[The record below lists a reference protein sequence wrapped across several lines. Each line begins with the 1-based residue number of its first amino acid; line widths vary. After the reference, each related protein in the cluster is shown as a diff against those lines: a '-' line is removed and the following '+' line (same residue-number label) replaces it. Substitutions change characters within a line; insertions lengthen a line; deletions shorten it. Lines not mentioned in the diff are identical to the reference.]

1 MYTPRT
7 GGSKGKYTPFSTG
20 RIGSSASSRRSSAGI
35 FGSSSGA
42 RRSPFP
48 AYSGAGTRSPAV
60 GNRSFLQ
67 TSVIAETAQYTV
79 ENYGP
84 SVPVLISEALAMA
97 DRSVS
102 MSVRIDPSGW
112 ACVVCG
118 RRLFVWRYK
127 NTFARA
133 TFCKELALPPSE
145 LSHKAELVCLIP
157 ASPDNQTVAVMAASP
172 EGIIRYWPSIAS
184 EGAYSESSAELNG
197 EECFSLTQFEPYG
210 CILATT
216 TNQLLLLNLADSNTQ
231 NTVSCHPLKP
241 SQGVLARVSSLFFG
255 SQRPQSSS
263 TLQRVLSA
271 GQEDGQG
278 VVYVLQED
286 ILQKWL
292 VAEPGAEKVVF
303 EVQLGNMIK
312 KGFARQ
318 SACSSIDSL
327 RVWMLDLQI
336 VSESAL
342 LLLVAATDTSRP
354 SPVVH
359 YALVLIPLVSASGAG
374 PDQISAFKMLSLT
387 APYQV
392 SEEESLLDYRLL
404 VASPSNMACHVY
416 SRNMVICCSGITE
429 SSCSFDNVDFSQ
441 PGNSIL
447 GAGSC
452 DGTTLFFST
461 NYGLVTVTATQQEP
475 SFLQDVSL
483 AEQSLRLDQ
492 SSIISSPA
500 PPQDI
505 SSLGEDK
512 TKGLKA
518 AFLHACRQNLSQAEA
533 IVEELFP
540 TSAPSPMET
549 GSPMDAAV
557 AKLSQEVIDDFPASD
572 PRWAESIPQD
582 TASSTTSLI
591 LLHQLEDKM
600 KAHDHLLSFLKNVGI
615 WDRLHSVVVR
625 ESPLSTHLLLCEHA
639 EKLAAAMALRSHHTM
654 YPNLA
659 DGAISKVLQK
669 RGQTHTPAG
678 LTPQDVFYREVSGIH
693 EIIENLVEQEKD
705 ILSTEL
711 TSSDTVSVINNVNTI
726 IQGML
731 KEAWHLRQSKALVYQ
746 SLSRNV
752 SKPTLQYIP
761 WTASTGPKGI
771 RSLLVQ
777 QHRVTIEQGIPN
789 GEDIQSRGALYQ
801 QIMELTDLILEGYV
815 TQLESIGLGSGEDS
829 SQYEELEQKYQ
840 QERHVLIMPL
850 LEQGQYERAASL
862 AEKYCDFGILVSLCE
877 VTDNE
882 ERLQRYMNQF
892 ATKGFSDFVFKYY
905 MDEGKRGKLLSQPFS
920 QHAELSEFL
929 QAHDHLSWLHDVQVK
944 DYIKA
949 QGTLKRLSAK
959 ETLSLA
965 KKKTLLSLSK
975 LTALACDEVPEA
987 ELEDINSELDVILH
1001 QEQLPKE
1008 LVQKMELFN
1017 SEGDLPVIDPEQLI
1031 WLYISE
1037 KNTDANE
1044 FDFKKALD
1052 LLQYLPKDDDA
1063 KIDHLRLNVWCKAI
1077 LKDDWSADRGTG
1089 VDPLEHYEDTV
1100 FFRTAR
1106 LILESGADL
1115 EYYLPDVDALLTSDE
1130 LKPLQGNANFQ
1141 FILRAGYEQ
1150 MERIVA

>member
-1 MYTPRT
+1 MYTPRS
-7 GGSKGKYTPFSTG
+7 GSSKGKYTPFSTG
-20 RIGSSASSRRSSAGI
+20 RVSRIGGTASSQTRRSGAGI
-35 FGSSSGA
+35 FGGTAAAS

-48 AYSGAGTRSPAV
+48 GTSPAF

-79 ENYGP
+79 ENYGS
-84 SVPVLISEALAMA
+84 SVPVLITEALAMA
-97 DRSVS
+97 DRSAS
-102 MSVRIDPSGW
+102 MSVRINPSGW

-127 NTFARA
+127 HTFAKA

-157 ASPDNQTVAVMAASP
+157 ASPDSQTVSVMAASP

-184 EGAYSESSAELNG
+184 EGAYAESSADLNG

-216 TNQLLLLNLADSNTQ
+216 TNQLLLLSLAESSTQ
-231 NTVSCHPLKP
+231 NAVSCHPLKP

-271 GQEDGQG
+271 GQEDDQG
-278 VVYVLQED
+278 VLYVLQED

-292 VAEPGAEKVVF
+292 VAEPGSEKVVF

-318 SACSSIDSL
+318 LSCSSLDSL

-336 VSESAL
+336 ISESI
-342 LLLVAATDTSRP
+342 LLLVAATDSSRP
-354 SPVVH
+354 SPILH
-359 YALVLIPLVSASGAG
+359 YALVLIPLVSASGGG
-374 PDQISAFKMLSLT
+374 PDQISSFKMMSLT
-387 APYQV
+387 AAYQV

-404 VASPSNMACHVY
+404 VASPSGTACHVY
-416 SRNMVICCSGITE
+416 SRKIVICCSGVTE
-429 SSCSFDNVDFSQ
+429 NSCCFDNVDFSQ

-447 GAGSC
+447 GAGNC
-452 DGTTLFFST
+452 EGTTLFFST
-461 NYGLVTVTATQQEP
+461 NYGLVTVTATQAEP
-475 SFLQDVSL
+475 SVLQDVSL

-492 SSIISSPA
+492 SSILGSPA
-500 PPQDI
+500 PPPQDI

-540 TSAPSPMET
+540 SSAPSSLET
-549 GSPMDAAV
+549 GSSIDATV

-582 TASSTTSLI
+582 SASTTTSLI

-615 WDRLHSVVVR
+615 WDRLHSVIIR
-625 ESPLSTHLLLCEHA
+625 ESPLLTHLLLCEHA

-654 YPNLA
+654 FPNLV

-711 TSSDTVSVINNVNTI
+711 TPSDIVSMIKNINTI
-726 IQGML
+726 LQGML
-731 KEAWHLRQSKALVYQ
+731 KEAWHLRQSRALIYQ
-746 SLSRNV
+746 SDSGPASN
-752 SKPTLQYIP
+752 PTIQYIP
-761 WTASTGPKGI
+761 WTASAGPKGI

-777 QHRVTIEQGIPN
+777 QHRITLEQGIPN
-789 GEDIQSRGALYQ
+789 SEDVQSRGALYQ
-801 QIMELTDLILEGYV
+801 QVMELTDLILEGYV
-815 TQLESIGLGSGEDS
+815 TQLESVGLSSGKDS
-829 SQYEELEQKYQ
+829 VEYEELEQKYH
-840 QERHVLIMPL
+840 QERHALIMPL

-877 VTDNE
+877 VTSNE

-905 MDEGKRGKLLSQPFS
+905 MDKGKRGKLLSQRFT

-929 QAHDHLSWLHDVQVK
+929 QAHDHLSWLHYVQVK
-944 DYIKA
+944 DYSKA
-949 QGTLKRLSAK
+949 QETLKRLSAK

-975 LTALACDEVPEA
+975 LTALACEEVPEA
-987 ELEDINSELDVILH
+987 ELEDINSELDVILN
-1001 QEQLPKE
+1001 QELLPKE
-1008 LVQKMELFN
+1008 LVEKMELYN
-1017 SEGDLPVIDPEQLI
+1017 NEGDLPVIDPEQLI

-1037 KNTDANE
+1037 KNTEANE

-1052 LLQYLPKDDDA
+1052 LLQYVPKDDDP
-1063 KIDHLRLNVWCKAI
+1063 KIDLLRLSIWSKAI

-1089 VDPLEHYEDTV
+1089 VDPLEHYENTV
-1100 FFRTAR
+1100 FFRIAR

-1115 EYYLPDVDALLTSDE
+1115 EYYLPDVDALLASDE
-1130 LKPLQGNANFQ
+1130 LQPLQGNANFQ
-1141 FILRAGYEQ
+1141 FIVRAGYEQ
-1150 MERIVA
+1150 MERIVG